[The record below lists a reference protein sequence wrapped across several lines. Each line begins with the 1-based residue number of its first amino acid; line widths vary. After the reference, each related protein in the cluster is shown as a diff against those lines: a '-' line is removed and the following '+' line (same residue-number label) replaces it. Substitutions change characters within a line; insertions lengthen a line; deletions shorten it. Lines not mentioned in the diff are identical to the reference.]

1 MTNVLNY
8 LKIQKIDI
16 AQVGGIVQSVY
27 LLANAGDS

>member
-16 AQVGGIVQSVY
+16 ANVCLSPSFDYHKLTISP
-27 LLANAGDS
+27 S